1 MNIVPTNIYDRLYKK
16 PLLEK
21 KQMPK
26 QLEYYAQKM
35 VEYSLLRINA
45 DDRSNFV
52 TFPVHGG
59 TKFLTFTKRELFDK
73 KFLPKSIKLLKDN
86 LSAEE
91 KKNEEENINIKLFAL
106 QAKVK
111 KYIDVPDD
119 WEIKIARLLAQSCH
133 PAIFKNLVENKTQV
147 FVSFSHT
154 ISDLLSVKLWKSAR
168 HSQGLQNNGY
178 SETGIFVSTGGHP
191 FFDPE
196 ESKNEYDG
204 FKALARLMVIAAQE
218 IGHYSEIRYD
228 DSGRAIGRF
237 SADYNGVNQ
246 ECFSARKEDL
256 QITKSIIA
264 KFKSLGIDALY
275 EYEKKVQ
282 IDFKYR
288 KLSPIT
294 YLKSMIMWLKQNKFK
309 NKCAR
314 NKLGFIKKLKSKFI
328 AQETLICLN
337 DMLFNIEVNSLS
349 YKDENPERE
358 KMIICAEALARVPQ
372 QEIKWGKK
380 ITGLFMPNL
389 QKYYGKVIEENI
401 KIAKLKQ
408 E

>member
-1 MNIVPTNIYDRLYKK
+1 MNIVPTNIYDRLYKT

-21 KQMPK
+21 KQIPK

-52 TFPVHGG
+52 TFPVQGG
-59 TKFLTFTKRELFDK
+59 TKFLTFTKRELFDE
-73 KFLPKSIKLLKDN
+73 KFLTNTIRLLRNN
-86 LSAEE
+86 LTIEE
-91 KKNEEENINIKLFAL
+91 KKNEEENINLKLFAL

-111 KYIDVPDD
+111 KYIDVPQD
-119 WEIKIARLLAQSCH
+119 WEIKIARLLSQSCH
-133 PAIFKNLVENKTQV
+133 PAIFKNLVESKTQV
-147 FVSFSHT
+147 FVSFAHT

-178 SETGIFVSTGGHP
+178 SESGIFVSTGGHP
-191 FFDPE
+191 FFNPS

-218 IGHYSEIRYD
+218 IGHYAEIKYD
-228 DSGRAIGRF
+228 NFGKVIGRF

-246 ECFSARKEDL
+246 ECFAARNKDL
-256 QITKSIIA
+256 QTTKAIIE
-264 KFKSLGIDALY
+264 KLKKLGVEKLY

-288 KLSPIT
+288 KLSPVT
-294 YLKSMIMWLKQNKFK
+294 YLNSFIMWLKQNKFK

-314 NKLGFIKKLKSKFI
+314 NKLSFVKKLKSKFT
-328 AQETLICLN
+328 AEETLICIN
-337 DMLFNIEVNSLS
+337 DMLFNIEINSLS

-380 ITGLFMPNL
+380 ITGLFMQNL
-389 QKYYGKVIEENI
+389 QKYYDKVIEENI
-401 KIAKLKQ
+401 RRANLIQ
-408 E
+408 